1 MLPKANMSP
10 VIGKITVSH
19 AKVCNGSRELFVF
32 ILNLDL
38 NYLSTL
44 SKIIYLSLSKSN
56 LSKLFI

>member
-1 MLPKANMSP
+1 MSP